1 MTYRTIRTLLQPCN
15 LDFSELEDLSS
26 MAKYARAI
34 GIGEG
39 AHFVSEFSL
48 ARASFIRYFVEMHEF
63 NAIGLECGAVQG
75 NRISE
80 WLKSSASTDKLKE
93 ITNPLTFALYG
104 SVLTWLKSY
113 LLETGKSIMVVGVDL
128 PNTLNPLDDLQ
139 RLSAAIDLLDPIL
152 KPDVDALIQ
161 SLESICGESPVI
173 SSAQW
178 GELGTA
184 KQDQAFSRISRLKLR
199 LSGLEP
205 ILVQR
210 GGKELFQRASECVCS
225 IEHTLETLRTM
236 KMLFDG
242 TSLDG
247 DTSVRE
253 VFTATTVERFLHAD
267 PDFKILL
274 LAHNNHIQK
283 TSVSF
288 SGELT
293 AIPMG
298 QQLAYRRKDYRAIGA
313 THLGGTVP
321 EMQYPSPDSPL
332 GFSVEPTD
340 ADKIQRGSVE
350 QHIMSAR
357 GVAGSCLMLSD
368 DVKGASRVRSQSSS
382 VETNVSDAFDA
393 IFCVPSANQDKLVE
407 L

>member
-1 MTYRTIRTLLQPCN
+1 MPYRTIRTLLQPCK
-15 LDFSELEDLSS
+15 LDFSELEDLAS
-26 MAKYARAI
+26 MAQSSRVI

-48 ARASFIRYFVEMHEF
+48 ARASFIRYFVEVHEF

-75 NRISE
+75 NRITE
-80 WLKSSASTDKLKE
+80 WLNASPATDKLEE

-113 LLETGKSIMVVGVDL
+113 LLEAEKKIMVVGVDL

-139 RLSAAIDLLDPIL
+139 KLTAAIELLDPIL

-161 SLESICGESPVI
+161 SLESISGESPVI
-173 SSAQW
+173 SSTQW
-178 GELGTA
+178 GELDPA
-184 KQDQAFSRISRLKLR
+184 IQNQAFSQIIRIKLR
-199 LSGLEP
+199 LSALAP
-205 ILVQR
+205 VLIQR
-210 GGKELFQRASECVCS
+210 GGNELFQRASESVFS

-236 KMLFDG
+236 KKLFDG
-242 TSLDG
+242 TSLEG

-253 VFTATTVERFLHAD
+253 VFTAITVEKLLHAD
-267 PDFKILL
+267 PDLKILL

-283 TSVSF
+283 TPVSF
-288 SGELT
+288 SGEIT
-293 AIPMG
+293 AVPMG
-298 QQLAYRRKDYRAIGA
+298 QHLAHRKDYRAIGA

-321 EMQYPSPDSPL
+321 EMQYPSSDSPL
-332 GFSVEPTD
+332 GFSVKLAD
-340 ADKIQRGSVE
+340 ADEIQWDSVE
-350 QHIMSAR
+350 QHIISVR
-357 GVAGSCLMLSD
+357 GVAGSCLVFSNDL
-368 DVKGASRVRSQSSS
+368 KGASRVRSQSAS

-393 IFCVPSANQDKLVE
+393 IFCVPGANQDKLVD